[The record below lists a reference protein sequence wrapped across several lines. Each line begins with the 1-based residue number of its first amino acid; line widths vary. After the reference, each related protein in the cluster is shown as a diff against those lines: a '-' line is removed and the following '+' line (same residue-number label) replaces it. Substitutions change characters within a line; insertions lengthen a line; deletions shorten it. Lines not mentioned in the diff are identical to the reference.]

1 MAKNFITIQGDF
13 EFQQMLKLMPK
24 QFENNAMRAIARKG
38 GRVVVKRARVRI
50 PGQLGSQIK
59 KDIGVVNDGKNKSGV
74 KVKLRSKYFPGKDG
88 KQRVVSKIAR
98 HFTEGV
104 TQTDRK
110 TKRGGKRGRVKT
122 RYPDFIHEAG
132 QSAAPEVMQVMKT
145 ESVNIIKKHVAK
157 WQRKLR

>member
-1 MAKNFITIQGDF
+1 MAKNFITIQGDV
-13 EFQQMLKLMPK
+13 EFNQLLKLLPK
-24 QFENNAMRAIARKG
+24 QFGPRVMRAIARKG
-38 GRVVVKRARVRI
+38 GRVVVKSARVRI
-50 PGQLGSQIK
+50 PGRLGGHIK
-59 KDIGVVNDGKNKSGV
+59 KDIGVVNDGRNRSGV

-132 QSAAPEVMQVMKT
+132 ERSAPEVMNVMKK
-145 ESVNIIKKHVAK
+145 ESVDIIQKHVAR
-157 WQRKLR
+157 WRRRLR